1 MGLRQPND
9 ADSAQWPGTGR
20 ITLASVV
27 MPYPLHRSSQIPAS
41 PDLPAIEEQV
51 LAYWDQDGTF
61 QASLE
66 KNPSGENGSNEFVFY
81 DGPPFANGLPHYGHL
96 LTGYAKDV
104 VPRFQTM
111 LGRRVDRRFGWDTHG
126 LPAEL
131 EAMRQLGIKT
141 KEEILDVGV
150 DKFNDVCRQAVL
162 KYTKEWENYVTRQ
175 ARWVSF
181 ANDYKTMD
189 LPYMESVMWGF
200 KQLWDKGLVYEGF
213 RVLPYCW
220 NDQTPLSNHEL
231 RMDDEVYK
239 DRQDPAVS
247 VGFRLTSG
255 TADGRVKAGDLAV
268 IWTTTPWTLPAN
280 LLIAVGADIEYV
292 VVASSKPTGMPERYI
307 LAEALLPKYVK
318 DLLDDTAIADSE
330 PQSDGSGEIAGQARN
345 DGKGTRNYGQGTR
358 NDETGIEAQIVA
370 RILGKDLVG
379 LTYQPPFSYYATGS
393 ADGDKAPNAFRIVTA
408 DYVTTTDGSGLVH
421 TAPAFGEDDKV
432 TSDREGVE
440 AVMPVGPDG
449 CFIYPVTQY
458 EGEMVLDAN
467 KNILE
472 HLKNRTFL
480 DSGLAAAKGIPADEV
495 ATGAVTEGTVL
506 LKREQYTHSYPHCY
520 RCKQPL
526 IYMGVSSWFVSVTK
540 IKDRMLELGD
550 QINWT
555 PEYIKDGI
563 FGKWIANARDWSITR
578 NRFWGSP
585 VPVWKSDNPEYPR
598 VDAYGS
604 LAELEKDFG
613 VKVTDLHRPYIDQLT
628 RPNPDDPTGQSTMR
642 RVEDIMDVWVDS
654 GSMPYAQVHYPF
666 ENQDWFEHHYPG
678 DFIVE
683 YIGQTRG
690 WFYVLHVLA
699 TGIFDRPAFRS
710 AISHGIVLGSDGQKM
725 SKSLRNYP
733 DVSEVFERDG
743 ADAMRWYLMSSSI
756 LRGGNL
762 IVTED
767 GIRDSVRQVLL
778 PLWSVYYFYTLYANS
793 CAWLGGGA
801 GYQGELLGSLVD
813 QNSAV
818 KRNSVVDQNSVVEQD
833 SQRPSVETPK
843 APLDQYILAKT
854 FDLVS
859 TTREQLATYDI
870 PGACE
875 SVRVFLDILTNWYV
889 RTQRDRFWAEDKAAF
904 DTLYT
909 VLETLCRVMA
919 PLAPLLTE
927 EVWRGLTGGRSVHLM
942 DWPTP
947 PASWQNDGLVAAMD
961 QVRNVVSTALSLR
974 KATQMR
980 VRQPLS
986 ELIVAVE
993 NPTDLEPYL
1002 DLLRTELNVK
1012 KVTLANAEESKQRYG
1027 IEERLVVNARATGP
1041 RLGKQVQAV
1050 IKAAKAGQWHH
1061 DAEGGV
1067 IIETPA
1073 GDVPLEPTEY
1083 TLETVVAPDASGHG
1097 EQLVASILANG
1108 GFTVLD
1114 LTMTTE
1120 LAAEGYA
1127 RDAIREIQDARKH
1140 AGLDVSDRIDLTLF
1154 VPDDKLAAVDAFRDA
1169 IIRETLAK
1177 SLSIVPETEGKPLA
1191 IQLAKAAKDEPFG
1204 PRFDNADGKG
1214 DR

>member
-1 MGLRQPND
+1 LVEKRL
-9 ADSAQWPGTGR
+9 S
-20 ITLASVV
+20 SVV
-27 MPYPLHRSSQIPAS
+27 MPYPLHRKNVIPAS
-41 PDLPAIEEQV
+41 PNLPNIEEEV
-51 LAYWDQDGTF
+51 LAYWHQDGTF
-61 QASLE
+61 QASLA
-66 KNPSGENGSNEFVFY
+66 KNPSGNNGSNEFVFY

-104 VPRFQTM
+104 VPRYQTM
-111 LGRRVDRRFGWDTHG
+111 RGRRVDRRFGWDTHG

-141 KEEILDVGV
+141 KEDILEVGI
-150 DKFNDVCRQAVL
+150 DKFNEVCRQAVL
-162 KYTKEWENYVTRQ
+162 KYTKEWEDYVTRQ

-181 ANDYKTMD
+181 DNDYKTMD

-231 RMDDEVYK
+231 RMDDEVYQ
-239 DRQDPAVS
+239 DRKDPAVS

-255 TADGRVKAGDLAV
+255 TADGRVRAGDLAV

-292 VVASSKPTGMPERYI
+292 VVESAKPTGTTERYI
-307 LAEALLPKYVK
+307 LAEALLPKYAK
-318 DLLDDTAIADSE
+318 DLLDEASAVDTNGA
-330 PQSDGSGEIAGQARN
+330 PSD
-345 DGKGTRNYGQGTR
+345 
-358 NDETGIEAQIVA
+358 IESQIVA
-370 RILGKDLVG
+370 RIQGKDLVG
-379 LTYQPPFSYYATGS
+379 LTYQPPFSYYE
-393 ADGDKAPNAFRIVTA
+393 GDAPNAFRIVTA

-432 TSDREGVE
+432 TSDRENVA

-449 CFIYPVTQY
+449 CFINPVADY
-458 EGEMVLDAN
+458 KGEMVLDAN
-467 KNILE
+467 KDILE

-480 DSGLAAAKGIPADEV
+480 DSGMAAAKGIPASEV
-495 ATGAVTEGTVL
+495 AVGAVTKGTVL
-506 LKREQYTHSYPHCY
+506 VKREQYTHSYPHCY

-526 IYMGVSSWFVSVTK
+526 IYMGVSSWFISVTK
-540 IKDRMLELGD
+540 LKERMLELGE

-555 PEYIKDGI
+555 PEHIRDGI

-585 VPVWKSDNPEYPR
+585 VPVWKSDNPDYPR

-604 LAELEKDFG
+604 IAELEKDFG
-613 VKVTDLHRPYIDQLT
+613 VKITDLHRPFVDELT

-666 ENQDWFEHHYPG
+666 ENQDWFDHHYPG

-710 AISHGIVLGSDGQKM
+710 AISHGIVLGSDGLKM

-733 DVSEVFERDG
+733 DVSEVFHRDG

-762 IVTED
+762 VVTED

-793 CAWLGGGA
+793 CARLGGGA
-801 GYQGELLGSLVD
+801 GYQGQSLAGA
-813 QNSAV
+813 N
-818 KRNSVVDQNSVVEQD
+818 
-833 SQRPSVETPK
+833 ETK
-843 APLDQYILAKT
+843 ISNPLDQYILAKT
-854 FDLVS
+854 YDLANQVA
-859 TTREQLATYDI
+859 EQLDTYDI

-875 SVRVFLDILTNWYV
+875 SIRVFLDALTNWYV
-889 RTQRDRFWAEDKAAF
+889 RTQRERFWAEDQTAF

-919 PLAPLLTE
+919 PLAPLVTE
-927 EVWRGLTGGRSVHLM
+927 EIWRGLTGERSVHLM
-942 DWPTP
+942 DWPQP
-947 PASWQNDGLVAAMD
+947 PASWQNDELVTAMD
-961 QVRNVVSTALSLR
+961 RVRNVVSTALSLR
-974 KATQMR
+974 KANQIR

-993 NPTDLEPYL
+993 QPAELNPYL
-1002 DLLRTELNVK
+1002 ELLSTELNVK
-1012 KVTLANAEESKQRYG
+1012 AVTLTDAEESKQRYG
-1027 IEERLVVNARATGP
+1027 IEERLAVNARAAGP
-1041 RLGKQVQAV
+1041 RLGKQVQQV
-1050 IKAAKAGQWHH
+1050 IKAAKAGQWRH
-1061 DAEGGV
+1061 DADGSV
-1067 IIETPA
+1067 IIETDA
-1073 GDVPLEPTEY
+1073 GDIALEPAEY
-1083 TLETVVAPDASGHG
+1083 ALETVVAAG
-1097 EQLVASILANG
+1097 ETETGEKLVASILADG

-1114 LTMTTE
+1114 LTMTPE
-1120 LAAEGYA
+1120 LEAEGYA
-1127 RDAIREIQDARKH
+1127 RDTIRDIQDARKK
-1140 AGLDVSDRIDLTLF
+1140 AGLDVADRIDLTLF
-1154 VPDDKLAAVDAFRDA
+1154 VPYEQLEAIDKFRDM
-1169 IIRETLAK
+1169 ITRETLAK
-1177 SLSIVPETEGKPLA
+1177 SLSVVPESEGKPLA
-1191 IQLAKAAKDEPFG
+1191 IQLSRAAKDEPFG
-1204 PRFDNADGKG
+1204 KHKFDNADGRG
-1214 DR
+1214 DK